1 MARGHGGASVRI
13 FACLLLS
20 AVCFAQTELT
30 LEQAEQRSGA
40 DFSPTAEGREVQVR
54 GQVVSKTVWAL
65 DSYYLPIEDKA
76 EYGLLLQGTLAQ
88 LEAFQPGQWVTAS
101 GVIVR
106 RGGLPV
112 LQPKQIRKDGWE
124 TPPAA
129 KRVAIG
135 DLINI
140 RYLGI
145 VVSTEGKISGIGVNG
160 GGDVITLTDR
170 ESQITVFLPRTR
182 RDANSRAFARFSV
195 GDQIR
200 VQGIASQYCPLP
212 PYDRYFQVLINDPA
226 AVLMVQRGALIPP
239 GLFLTAVA
247 GLSLILA
254 VWWLR
259 EHRMAAQRKTMRS
272 LNSLSEEIIASSC
285 PSEILKKLANVM
297 PQISG
302 ATGVRL
308 YAYNRR
314 TRMLDRVV
322 NSRDPE
328 PLAVNIVTP
337 VGPLPTGAALAFRNR
352 TLLNIPD
359 TRRSP
364 FFKAGSK
371 ELPRSVMFVPMFAQ
385 NEVMGVLEVAHGEG
399 IRYFTHEEQAATQHL
414 ANQVATSLKLQEQQS
429 MREQLFRS
437 EKLAA
442 TGQLISGVA
451 SELRSP
457 LDSILGISKKL
468 ITHPEETMQSRDLQV
483 LCAEAQRAAEI
494 VARLVSFGKAEDSE
508 AKQVEVNG
516 VLTSLVRFR
525 EREWKSLGIGVKAR
539 ISREPLYTL
548 GAQGQL
554 EQVFLNL
561 LVHAEQ
567 FVLDTADKMISI
579 DSNAIGRRLL
589 VEFAYSV
596 KNSEAVM
603 DPLLNQ
609 TTDPNAL
616 GLAVSRGVVHSHG
629 GDIRFSKPSAR
640 QCRFEVDLPL
650 SMGGETRNGDGTKR
664 QRTRQYTTMVVEPDA
679 ELCKQI
685 VAALSAREHRVVP
698 VASAEEGVDL
708 VQRLRFDAVLCSMRL
723 PGLNWVEFFER
734 VRDQSNAFV
743 LLTDGY
749 DPALTRAFSGAEGFV
764 LSKPLNE
771 TELDRVL
778 TEVEERADHGVA
790 SATRR
795 G

>member
-1 MARGHGGASVRI
+1 VKLIAS
-13 FACLLLS
+13 FLLCV
-20 AVCFAQTELT
+20 ACFAQAELT

-54 GQVVSKTVWAL
+54 GQVISKAVWAL

-76 EYGLLLQGTLAQ
+76 EYGLLMQGSLSQ
-88 LEAFQPGQWVTAS
+88 LDAFQPGEWVIAT

-124 TPPAA
+124 TPPPA
-129 KRVAIG
+129 KHVAIG

-145 VVSTEGKISGIGVNG
+145 IVSTEGKVSGIGVNG

-170 ESQITVFLPRTR
+170 ESQVTVFLPRTR
-182 RDANSRAFARFSV
+182 RDGGVNSFRRLSV
-195 GDQIR
+195 GDTIR

-212 PYDRYFQVLINDPA
+212 PYDRYFQVLINDPSA
-226 AVLMVQRGALIPP
+226 IAMVHRGALIPP
-239 GLFLTAVA
+239 FLFLTAVG
-247 GLSLILA
+247 GLTLILA

-302 ATGVRL
+302 ATSVRL

-314 TRMLDRVV
+314 TRMLDRVAS
-322 NSRDPE
+322 SRDPE

-457 LDSILGISKKL
+457 LEAILGISKKL
-468 ITHPEETMQSRDLQV
+468 ITRPEEVTHERDLQV

-494 VARLVSFGKAEDSE
+494 VARLVSFGKAEESE
-508 AKQVEVNG
+508 AKAVEING
-516 VLTSLVRFR
+516 LLTSLVRFR

-539 ISREPLYTL
+539 ISRDPLYTL

-567 FVLDTADKMISI
+567 FVLDTTDKLITL
-579 DSNAIGRRLL
+579 DSSAMGRRLR
-589 VEFAYSV
+589 VEIGYSV
-596 KNSEAVM
+596 KNSESIV

-609 TTDPNAL
+609 TTDSSAL
-616 GLAVSRGVVHSHG
+616 GLGVSRGVVHSHG

-650 SMGGETRNGDGTKR
+650 STGTEARNADGTR
-664 QRTRQYTTMVVEPDA
+664 RPRTRQYTTMVVEPDA
-679 ELCKQI
+679 ALCRQI
-685 VAALSAREHRVVP
+685 VAVLSARDHRVVP

-734 VRDQSNAFV
+734 VREQANAFV

-771 TELDRVL
+771 NELDRVL
-778 TEVEERADHGVA
+778 SEVEERADHGVV
-790 SATRR
+790 STSRR